1 MLHTGD
7 AIVTNTF
14 DIVVRA
20 HSRHNARTNVVLP
33 QAVCCAVTGEA
44 RIFFGNIFSSISQ
57 IFLRIFF
64 AMGALPAQK
73 AGLRY

>member
-20 HSRHNARTNVVLP
+20 HSRLNARTNVVLP

-44 RIFFGNIFSSISQ
+44 RIFFGNSFPRFLRFSSE
-57 IFLRIFF
+57 FL
-64 AMGALPAQK
+64 AMGALPVQK